1 MTTTMT
7 ANKRQEGIVLAVVLI
22 LLVAMTLLA
31 VGLTRITDTAIQVA
45 NNISFKQS
53 TVSAADSAIEQAIN
67 TLRNTVADKAHD
79 SPANGYYATEQ
90 TGRDFTGSATPGNP
104 NDDVTWTGANSTQ
117 RAKVGTAVGGNNI
130 AYIIHRMCSKPG
142 GLTVA
147 DDGTAN
153 SCATSSAAAS
163 SGGSKGGA
171 AYGQQVISSKTQIY
185 YRITVRT
192 EGARNT
198 ASYVQSMVLLEY

>member
-7 ANKRQEGIVLAVVLI
+7 ANKRQEGILAVVLI

-67 TLRNTVADKAHD
+67 TLRNTVADKTQN
-79 SPANGYYATEQ
+79 SPDHGYYATEQ
-90 TGRDFTGSATPGNP
+90 TGRDFTGLATPGNP

-117 RAKVGTAVGGNNI
+117 RAKAGTAVAGNNV
-130 AYIIHRMCSKPG
+130 AYIIHRMCSQEG
-142 GLTVA
+142 GLV
-147 DDGTAN
+147 AN
-153 SCATSSAAAS
+153 SCATSSTAAS
-163 SGGSKGGA
+163 SGGSKGGT

-198 ASYVQSMVLLEY
+198 VSYVQSMVLLEY